1 MLIDLLKP
9 CAALVLFAITV
20 LRLPVIFHRARS
32 HAAWLGTLLGAL
44 ALSINP
50 VFITEHEV
58 DAVLGGHNWFHLV
71 RNVLVLGAMWSLR
84 VALLEALQA
93 NPWPRQQR
101 RVEALIAAMIF
112 GLMTFSFWGIDK
124 AVTSMAFIPE
134 HIDQLP
140 TLVYGTV
147 YMAAA
152 AGLMLDISWRVLGGL
167 REKRRRHARVR
178 VALSL
183 VCAGAL
189 SMGIASVIECLYM
202 AADHFH
208 ATDSRFI
215 TVTHAAFGPLYLSG
229 AGLMAAGLFVLAASA
244 ALRRWHLGDRYHLGR
259 LVAERQGRLRHGLAV
274 ATCSPRP
281 RQDLYK
287 AMIAAYDAE
296 SRGDIPPCPRRD
308 KMMKA
313 VEARF
318 GS

>member
-1 MLIDLLKP
+1 MLVALLKP
-9 CAALVLFAITV
+9 CAALILFAITL
-20 LRLPVIFHRARS
+20 LRLPVIFNRSRS

-50 VFITEHEV
+50 VFITEYEV
-58 DAVLGGHNWFHLV
+58 DALLGGHNWFHLV

-84 VALLEALQA
+84 VALLEALQT
-93 NPWPRQQR
+93 NPWSRQRQR
-101 RVEALIAAMIF
+101 LETMTAAITI

-124 AVTSMAFIPE
+124 SPTSMAFVPE

-140 TLVYGTV
+140 TLIYGTV

-152 AGLMLDISWRVLGGL
+152 AGLMLDVSWRVLDGM

-202 AADHFH
+202 AADHLH
-208 ATDSRFI
+208 ATDGRFI
-215 TVTHAAFGPLYLSG
+215 MITHAAFGPLYLSG
-229 AGLMAAGLFVLAASA
+229 AGLLAVGLLILAASA

-259 LVAERQGRLRHGLAV
+259 LVAERQGRVHHGFAV
-274 ATCSPRP
+274 ATRSPQP

-296 SRGDIPPCPRRD
+296 SRGDIPPCSKRD
-308 KMMKA
+308 KMMEA

-318 GS
+318 GR

>member
-9 CAALVLFAITV
+9 CAALVLFAITL
-20 LRLPVIFHRARS
+20 LRLPVIFDRSRS

-50 VFITEHEV
+50 VFITEYEV
-58 DAVLGGHNWFHLV
+58 DAALGGHNWFHLV
-71 RNVLVLGAMWSLR
+71 RNVLVLGAMWFLR
-84 VALLEALQA
+84 VALLEALQMS
-93 NPWPRQQR
+93 PRFRRQR
-101 RVEALIAAMIF
+101 RVEAMIAIVVYS
-112 GLMTFSFWGIDK
+112 LMTFSFWGIDK
-124 AVTSMAFIPE
+124 SVTSMAFIPE

-140 TLVYGTV
+140 ALVYGTV

-152 AGLMLDISWRVLGGL
+152 AGLMFDTSRRVLGGL
-167 REKRRRHARVR
+167 REKRRRPARVQ

-202 AADHFH
+202 AADHLH
-208 ATDSRFI
+208 ATDGRFI
-215 TVTHAAFGPLYLSG
+215 MVTHAAFGPLYLSG
-229 AGLMAAGLFVLAASA
+229 AGLLAVGLLVLATSA

-259 LVAERQGRLRHGLAV
+259 LVAERQGRVGHGLAV
-274 ATCSPRP
+274 AARSPRP

-296 SRGDIPPCPRRD
+296 SRGDIPPCSKRN
-308 KMMKA
+308 KMMEA